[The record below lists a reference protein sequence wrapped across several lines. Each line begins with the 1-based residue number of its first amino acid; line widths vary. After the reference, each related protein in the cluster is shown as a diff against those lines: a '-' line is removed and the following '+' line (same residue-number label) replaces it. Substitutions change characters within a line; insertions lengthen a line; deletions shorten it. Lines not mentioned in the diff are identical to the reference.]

1 MAQIPKICELFDLS
15 HTAAASLLQKFTYPF
30 EVLPHIGEFVRAY
43 GKTLSVGEYDE
54 ISPEVFVHKSV
65 KIASTATLCAPCVI
79 GEGTEI
85 RPGAY
90 IRGNVLVGKNCVI
103 GNSTELKNAILFDSV
118 QVPHYNYVGDS
129 LLGYLSHMGAG
140 AIASNI
146 RSDRKNIV
154 IHGGTDVETG
164 LRKIGTVLGDGVEI
178 GCNSVLCPGSIVG
191 RGAIVYPLSRV
202 RGVIPADSIYKGSG
216 DPVPKKEA

>member
-1 MAQIPKICELFDLS
+1 MAKIPKISELYDLS
-15 HTAAASLLQKFTYPF
+15 HTAAASLLGGLTYPW

-43 GKTLSVGEYDE
+43 GKTLDPTEYRE
-54 ISPEVFVHKSV
+54 QSPEVFVHKTV
-65 KIASTATLCAPCVI
+65 KIASTATLCGPCVI
-79 GEGTEI
+79 GAGTEI

-90 IRGNVLVGKNCVI
+90 IRGSVLVGRDCVI

-129 LLGYLSHMGAG
+129 VLGYLSHMGAG

-154 IHGGTDVETG
+154 IHGDDEQESG
-164 LRKIGTVLGDGVEI
+164 LRKIGTMLGDRVEI

-191 RGAIVYPLSRV
+191 RDAVVYPLSRV
-202 RGVIPADSIYKGSG
+202 RGIIPERTIYKGSG
-216 DPVPKKEA
+216 EPVPKKEA